1 MIFGFLQHP
10 SSVWRFFFFIRSP
23 CVCACRCR
31 YTHRSFSLL
40 LLQTHTLYGCHLL
53 HTPASDWNT
62 HPFVCLL
69 TLLLSPLLGLMSSLF
84 PSDKS
89 FLYGSQDSV
98 RNAKH
103 KPPVP
108 VLLSRNRACFVGW
121 LNSPHANLSSILK
134 TDVWFSHAASS
145 EQLAWVS
152 ASHAG

>member
-1 MIFGFLQHP
+1 M
-10 SSVWRFFFFIRSP
+10 
-23 CVCACRCR
+23 CA
-31 YTHRSFSLL
+31 HAGVG
-40 LLQTHTLYGCHLL
+40 THTDLSLSCSCK
-53 HTPASDWNT
+53 HTYPLWLPSAAHSCERLEYTPFRLSPSPASVA
-62 HPFVCLL
+62 P
-69 TLLLSPLLGLMSSLF
+69 LGLMSSLF
-84 PSDKS
+84 SSDKS